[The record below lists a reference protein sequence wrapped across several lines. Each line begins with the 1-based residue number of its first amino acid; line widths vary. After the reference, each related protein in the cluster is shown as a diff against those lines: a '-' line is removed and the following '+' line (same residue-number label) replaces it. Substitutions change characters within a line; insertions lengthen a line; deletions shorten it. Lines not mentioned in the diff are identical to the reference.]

1 MAIESA
7 NYQNSEGTRPRSGL
21 FPGHRTDS
29 PLASNLLI
37 TCPLDLEAA
46 MARSIRPGVGSCVLC
61 AFCFAALAGCGS
73 SSAVPTPD
81 GLVST
86 DGSAGA
92 GGSVVANGGGSSGG
106 IVGTGSGGV
115 FTAGACSSAPVT
127 FQVMPALNA
136 ATHWCLGQ
144 PESCSGWGEIRNSSG
159 TLELR
164 SFCGVSC
171 ETCTIEQC
179 PPLACMGPTEL
190 TDQGV
195 TWTWEGSYVTS
206 STCGA
211 SATTCDL
218 TNCATPGQYTFN
230 VCGFPNPDPSSADG
244 CYEASGTTNQ
254 TCVPV
259 LFEYPA
265 IAPIVVTMPL
275 E

>member
-1 MAIESA
+1 MFKMPTGVAA
-7 NYQNSEGTRPRSGL
+7 LLVAGLACLACNDQSGL
-21 FPGHRTDS
+21 NPGGATGGAGGGVKGGQAGS
-29 PLASNLLI
+29 GVVGGTIGAGGI
-37 TCPLDLEAA
+37 VVGGAA
-46 MARSIRPGVGSCVLC
+46 GVV
-61 AFCFAALAGCGS
+61 
-73 SSAVPTPD
+73 
-81 GLVST
+81 
-86 DGSAGA
+86 GA
-92 GGSVVANGGGSSGG
+92 GGS
-106 IVGTGSGGV
+106 TGSGGD
-115 FTAGACSSAPVT
+115 TRTGGTKGAGGAGISTTGGCSSAPVT

-230 VCGFPNPDPSSADG
+230 VCGFPNPDPSSANG